1 MNGNVRRNTKTAF
14 VCVLFII
21 IVSLFFYLLTA
32 GTMPESVDI
41 PSTDKIAD
49 VDLSQQGVGI
59 DISSG
64 EYYTGRL
71 YTPDDFAKGNI
82 SQGNPDDK
90 YATFRIVLPLEKG
103 VTYGLSG
110 ETATYAQQVY
120 IDGKLLSEV
129 GKVSD
134 NAEEFVPATDRYTL
148 YFTAQADTAEI
159 IIRHAWFNHRTGTI
173 QKLCLAKAPLI
184 SANDRAQTVCDGLI
198 AGTLLAM
205 AIFFFGMFLLG
216 NRKRSMM
223 WFSLT
228 CLTAA
233 LHYLIYESK
242 QIGVLFPYLD

>member
-49 VDLSQQGVGI
+49 VDLSKQGVGI

-71 YTPDDFAKGNI
+71 YTPDDFAKGEI

-90 YATFRIVLPLEKG
+90 YATFRMVLPLEKG

-173 QKLCLAKAPLI
+173 QKLYLAKAPLI

-242 QIGVLFPYLD
+242 QIGVLFPLS

>member
-1 MNGNVRRNTKTAF
+1 
-14 VCVLFII
+14 
-21 IVSLFFYLLTA
+21 
-32 GTMPESVDI
+32 MPESVDI
-41 PSTDKIAD
+41 PSADKIAD
-49 VDLSQQGVGI
+49 VDLSKEGVGI

-64 EYYTGRL
+64 EYYKGRL
-71 YTPDDFAKGNI
+71 YTPDNFAKGDI

-184 SANDRAQTVCDGLI
+184 SAN
-198 AGTLLAM
+198 
-205 AIFFFGMFLLG
+205 
-216 NRKRSMM
+216 
-223 WFSLT
+223 
-228 CLTAA
+228 
-233 LHYLIYESK
+233 
-242 QIGVLFPYLD
+242 